1 MKLKMVHAG
10 LLRAYK
16 MRIIKNKKGIMWREI
31 ALWGIFIALLIVLL
45 IIIGLVRTKMISDI
59 GSLFDFLRM

>member
-1 MKLKMVHAG
+1 
-10 LLRAYK
+10 